1 MEKEPIVI
9 LLVEDSEHDIIA
21 FKRAWRENGIRNEL
35 RILRDGQQ
43 CLDYLLHRNRF
54 EQDGAAPR
62 PRVILL
68 NNRMPRMEGL
78 TVLAEIRRHGDV
90 ANIPIIM
97 FTSAGSAVKESQSY
111 DLGANAYVVKP
122 MNYED
127 LSRIVRRTNDFWE
140 LVEVP
145 EN

>member
-1 MEKEPIVI
+1 
-9 LLVEDSEHDIIA
+9 
-21 FKRAWRENGIRNEL
+21 
-35 RILRDGQQ
+35 
-43 CLDYLLHRNRF
+43 
-54 EQDGAAPR
+54 
-62 PRVILL
+62 
-68 NNRMPRMEGL
+68 
-78 TVLAEIRRHGDV
+78 
-90 ANIPIIM
+90 
-97 FTSAGSAVKESQSY
+97 VKESQSY